1 MVHSVLLFEPD
12 SEKDIPHWWR
22 NFGKHS
28 VDDIDGINEQL
39 LEYSAHFVCMVERKE
54 NGPRRFGRR
63 YIDFYD
69 EQTYTWFILRWS

>member
-12 SEKDIPHWWR
+12 TGKEIPHWWR
-22 NFGKHS
+22 NFGKLAGE
-28 VDDIDGINEQL
+28 DIDGINDQL

-69 EQTYTWFILRWS
+69 EQAYFWFVLRWS